1 MKSLFTPLIIFLL
14 FLNSCNNSST
24 SDLCTIITEFEEL
37 TRTSKSRRQNK
48 ERVGELQQKMYEEI
62 NKIAEAGN
70 YSSEELELELHS
82 SCPASKELNSLFNN
96 IDF

>member
-1 MKSLFTPLIIFLL
+1 MKSLFTQLIIFLL
-14 FLNSCNNSST
+14 FLSSCNNSST

-48 ERVGELQQKMYEEI
+48 ERVGKLQQKMYEEI

-70 YSSEELELELHS
+70 YSSKELELELHS

>member
-48 ERVGELQQKMYEEI
+48 ESLGKLQQKMFEEI
-62 NKIAEAGN
+62 NKIAESGN

-82 SCPASKELNSLFNN
+82 SCPASIELNTLFRN
-96 IDF
+96 IKF